1 MPKKIQRFSTE
12 DTKEETHTQQ
22 KSLSYSEIV
31 GNLTDDQTV
40 SLHKQ
45 LQEFRDYL
53 LKKSLES
60 EKQEKEEF
68 PSNRHHFGP
77 PLSENNTGNLAEQQ
91 HSRSET
97 IQRKRT
103 LQNIINENE
112 LKMIQNQ
119 DSHAVSEQNNKV
131 QVPPYKKQKVAPENE
146 LENHLEYS
154 LDVERL
160 LEIEE
165 MLGIRN
171 TSQSTTLSTKAQ
183 ESLYETKEFVQ
194 DTNVPIESNSEFSCS
209 TQQPL
214 ENGQT
219 STQSKKEQALVES
232 VKCLLEQR
240 HKLFFLRLAKKHE
253 MSCQTVKNILI
264 ENNIDVTAEN
274 NKIKVESEEKAR
286 QLLTEVFHGR
296 KNLSFENIKQMVR
309 LNNNDITILA
319 KNHLKVLLEQAHA
332 SHLNGSQ
339 KETSI
344 DRILLTYS
352 EWTMPMQY
360 KLSRLDTELKEQ
372 IDKYGVIN
380 INEISK
386 KIPCSQIDV
395 IKRTGQ
401 LNYQQYLPPIYM
413 FHPQLNEKIQKPFYD
428 AIIQDKSI
436 PTDQTNQFFNPS
448 TDQNMAYSKERIKL
462 NLARKAEFETA
473 EQKNKTIM
481 DQRTQLK
488 KQPIR
493 NNQSPAMEER

>member
-1 MPKKIQRFSTE
+1 MPKKVQRFSTE

-77 PLSENNTGNLAEQQ
+77 PLSENNTDNLAEQQ

-240 HKLFFLRLAKKHE
+240 HKLFFFA
-253 MSCQTVKNILI
+253 
-264 ENNIDVTAEN
+264 
-274 NKIKVESEEKAR
+274 
-286 QLLTEVFHGR
+286 
-296 KNLSFENIKQMVR
+296 
-309 LNNNDITILA
+309 
-319 KNHLKVLLEQAHA
+319 
-332 SHLNGSQ
+332 
-339 KETSI
+339 
-344 DRILLTYS
+344 
-352 EWTMPMQY
+352 
-360 KLSRLDTELKEQ
+360 
-372 IDKYGVIN
+372 
-380 INEISK
+380 IS
-386 KIPCSQIDV
+386 
-395 IKRTGQ
+395 
-401 LNYQQYLPPIYM
+401 
-413 FHPQLNEKIQKPFYD
+413 
-428 AIIQDKSI
+428 
-436 PTDQTNQFFNPS
+436 
-448 TDQNMAYSKERIKL
+448 
-462 NLARKAEFETA
+462 
-473 EQKNKTIM
+473 
-481 DQRTQLK
+481 
-488 KQPIR
+488 
-493 NNQSPAMEER
+493 

>member
-1 MPKKIQRFSTE
+1 M
-12 DTKEETHTQQ
+12 
-22 KSLSYSEIV
+22 
-31 GNLTDDQTV
+31 
-40 SLHKQ
+40 
-45 LQEFRDYL
+45 
-53 LKKSLES
+53 
-60 EKQEKEEF
+60 
-68 PSNRHHFGP
+68 
-77 PLSENNTGNLAEQQ
+77 
-91 HSRSET
+91 
-97 IQRKRT
+97 
-103 LQNIINENE
+103 
-112 LKMIQNQ
+112 
-119 DSHAVSEQNNKV
+119 
-131 QVPPYKKQKVAPENE
+131 
-146 LENHLEYS
+146 
-154 LDVERL
+154 
-160 LEIEE
+160 
-165 MLGIRN
+165 
-171 TSQSTTLSTKAQ
+171 
-183 ESLYETKEFVQ
+183 
-194 DTNVPIESNSEFSCS
+194 
-209 TQQPL
+209 
-214 ENGQT
+214 
-219 STQSKKEQALVES
+219 
-232 VKCLLEQR
+232 
-240 HKLFFLRLAKKHE
+240 RLAKKHE

-319 KNHLKVLLEQAHA
+319 KNHLKVLLKQAHA

-352 EWTMPMQY
+352 EWTIPMQY
-360 KLSRLDTELKEQ
+360 KLSRLDTKLKEQ

-448 TDQNMAYSKERIKL
+448 TDQNIAYLKERIKL

>member
-1 MPKKIQRFSTE
+1 MPKKLQRFSTE

-77 PLSENNTGNLAEQQ
+77 PLSENNTDNLAEQQ

-97 IQRKRT
+97 IQRKRM

-171 TSQSTTLSTKAQ
+171 TSQSTTLSTKVQ
-183 ESLYETKEFVQ
+183 ESLYETKEFV
-194 DTNVPIESNSEFSCS
+194 
-209 TQQPL
+209 
-214 ENGQT
+214 
-219 STQSKKEQALVES
+219 
-232 VKCLLEQR
+232 
-240 HKLFFLRLAKKHE
+240 
-253 MSCQTVKNILI
+253 
-264 ENNIDVTAEN
+264 
-274 NKIKVESEEKAR
+274 
-286 QLLTEVFHGR
+286 
-296 KNLSFENIKQMVR
+296 
-309 LNNNDITILA
+309 
-319 KNHLKVLLEQAHA
+319 
-332 SHLNGSQ
+332 
-339 KETSI
+339 
-344 DRILLTYS
+344 
-352 EWTMPMQY
+352 
-360 KLSRLDTELKEQ
+360 
-372 IDKYGVIN
+372 
-380 INEISK
+380 
-386 KIPCSQIDV
+386 
-395 IKRTGQ
+395 
-401 LNYQQYLPPIYM
+401 
-413 FHPQLNEKIQKPFYD
+413 
-428 AIIQDKSI
+428 
-436 PTDQTNQFFNPS
+436 
-448 TDQNMAYSKERIKL
+448 
-462 NLARKAEFETA
+462 
-473 EQKNKTIM
+473 
-481 DQRTQLK
+481 
-488 KQPIR
+488 
-493 NNQSPAMEER
+493 

>member
-1 MPKKIQRFSTE
+1 MPKKVQRFSTE

-77 PLSENNTGNLAEQQ
+77 PLSENNTDNLAEQQ

-119 DSHAVSEQNNKV
+119 DSHAVLEQNNKV
-131 QVPPYKKQKVAPENE
+131 QVLPYKKQKVAPENE

-171 TSQSTTLSTKAQ
+171 TSQSTTLSTKVQ

-240 HKLFFLRLAKKHE
+240 HKLFFF
-253 MSCQTVKNILI
+253 C
-264 ENNIDVTAEN
+264 D
-274 NKIKVESEEKAR
+274 
-286 QLLTEVFHGR
+286 
-296 KNLSFENIKQMVR
+296 
-309 LNNNDITILA
+309 
-319 KNHLKVLLEQAHA
+319 
-332 SHLNGSQ
+332 
-339 KETSI
+339 
-344 DRILLTYS
+344 
-352 EWTMPMQY
+352 
-360 KLSRLDTELKEQ
+360 
-372 IDKYGVIN
+372 
-380 INEISK
+380 
-386 KIPCSQIDV
+386 
-395 IKRTGQ
+395 
-401 LNYQQYLPPIYM
+401 
-413 FHPQLNEKIQKPFYD
+413 
-428 AIIQDKSI
+428 
-436 PTDQTNQFFNPS
+436 
-448 TDQNMAYSKERIKL
+448 
-462 NLARKAEFETA
+462 
-473 EQKNKTIM
+473 
-481 DQRTQLK
+481 
-488 KQPIR
+488 
-493 NNQSPAMEER
+493 

>member
-1 MPKKIQRFSTE
+1 MNRKNKKKRSF
-12 DTKEETHTQQ
+12 H
-22 KSLSYSEIV
+22 
-31 GNLTDDQTV
+31 LTDII
-40 SLHKQ
+40 
-45 LQEFRDYL
+45 
-53 LKKSLES
+53 
-60 EKQEKEEF
+60 
-68 PSNRHHFGP
+68 FGP

-240 HKLFFLRLAKKHE
+240 HKLFFFA
-253 MSCQTVKNILI
+253 
-264 ENNIDVTAEN
+264 
-274 NKIKVESEEKAR
+274 
-286 QLLTEVFHGR
+286 
-296 KNLSFENIKQMVR
+296 
-309 LNNNDITILA
+309 
-319 KNHLKVLLEQAHA
+319 
-332 SHLNGSQ
+332 
-339 KETSI
+339 
-344 DRILLTYS
+344 
-352 EWTMPMQY
+352 
-360 KLSRLDTELKEQ
+360 
-372 IDKYGVIN
+372 
-380 INEISK
+380 IS
-386 KIPCSQIDV
+386 
-395 IKRTGQ
+395 
-401 LNYQQYLPPIYM
+401 
-413 FHPQLNEKIQKPFYD
+413 
-428 AIIQDKSI
+428 
-436 PTDQTNQFFNPS
+436 
-448 TDQNMAYSKERIKL
+448 
-462 NLARKAEFETA
+462 
-473 EQKNKTIM
+473 
-481 DQRTQLK
+481 
-488 KQPIR
+488 
-493 NNQSPAMEER
+493 

>member
-1 MPKKIQRFSTE
+1 MPKKVQRFSTE

-112 LKMIQNQ
+112 LKMTQNQ

-171 TSQSTTLSTKAQ
+171 TSQSTTLSTKVQ

-240 HKLFFLRLAKKHE
+240 HKLFFFA
-253 MSCQTVKNILI
+253 
-264 ENNIDVTAEN
+264 
-274 NKIKVESEEKAR
+274 
-286 QLLTEVFHGR
+286 
-296 KNLSFENIKQMVR
+296 
-309 LNNNDITILA
+309 
-319 KNHLKVLLEQAHA
+319 
-332 SHLNGSQ
+332 
-339 KETSI
+339 
-344 DRILLTYS
+344 
-352 EWTMPMQY
+352 
-360 KLSRLDTELKEQ
+360 
-372 IDKYGVIN
+372 
-380 INEISK
+380 IS
-386 KIPCSQIDV
+386 
-395 IKRTGQ
+395 
-401 LNYQQYLPPIYM
+401 
-413 FHPQLNEKIQKPFYD
+413 
-428 AIIQDKSI
+428 
-436 PTDQTNQFFNPS
+436 
-448 TDQNMAYSKERIKL
+448 
-462 NLARKAEFETA
+462 
-473 EQKNKTIM
+473 
-481 DQRTQLK
+481 
-488 KQPIR
+488 
-493 NNQSPAMEER
+493 